1 MSTVIIRNGKIYMER
16 GRFAEALMIE
26 GGIITHAGSEADI
39 MTRATAAD
47 FVYDCGGRTV
57 IPGLQRQSHAYHRI
71 R

>member
-39 MTRATAAD
+39 MTGWPMVSMLQDGTRRFSPVTKGYLTAAIWR
-47 FVYDCGGRTV
+47 G
-57 IPGLQRQSHAYHRI
+57 
-71 R
+71 